1 MRHARTLVGIAV
13 SALFLWLLLAQVD
26 RDELVDAVAG
36 MSPVWLL
43 PALGLLAASVWARSE
58 RWAVIIRPAVPLT
71 SGQALSLVTIGLAAN
86 NVFPARAGEVVRA
99 VLVRRRHGGSSMTA
113 IGTIVVERILDGL
126 VLALFLAGT
135 IALAGSTPLLRGF
148 AGLAAVGFG
157 VGTLATLAL
166 GLWPARGRA
175 VLARLLRLA
184 PGAARARVEALLGRF
199 LEGLT
204 LLRGPGA
211 WAAVLSLTTLTWVL
225 EAASY
230 WMVGRS
236 FGLDL
241 SPALY
246 LGVCGAANLAIAA
259 PSTSGGIGPYEFFAR
274 EVAVRFGAT
283 AAAGTAF
290 ALVLHVFVLLPIALV
305 GFALAWAQNVR
316 VGALV
321 QDEAA
326 GVADS
331 TGRTA

>member
-1 MRHARTLVGIAV
+1 MRHARTLIGLAV
-13 SALFLWLLLAQVD
+13 SVAFLVLLLAQVD
-26 RDELVDAVAG
+26 RQETLDALRG
-36 MSPVWLL
+36 MDARWFA
-43 PALGLLAASVWARSE
+43 PALALLAASVVVRSE
-58 RWAVIIRPAVPLT
+58 RWAVILRPVVPLT
-71 SGQALSLVTIGLAAN
+71 TREAATLVTIGLAAN

-99 VLVRRRHGGSSMTA
+99 VLIRRRHGGSSATA

-135 IALAGSTPLLRGF
+135 VALAGSTPALRVF
-148 AGLAAVGFG
+148 AAIAAAGFG
-157 VGTLATLAL
+157 AGTLVVLGL

-175 VLARLLRLA
+175 LLAVLLRFA
-184 PGAARARVEALLGRF
+184 PGALRVRVEAVLGRF
-199 LEGLT
+199 LEGLV
-204 LLRGPGA
+204 LLRGGGA
-211 WAAVLSLTTLTWVL
+211 WARVLSLTLLTWLL

-274 EVAVRFGAT
+274 EVVVRFGAT

-290 ALVLHVFVLLPIALV
+290 ALVLHVFVLLPIAV
-305 GFALAWAQNVR
+305 AGFALAWVQGVR
-316 VGALV
+316 VRTLTR
-321 QDEAA
+321 EAA
-326 GVADS
+326 KGEVAGAG
-331 TGRTA
+331 GRA